1 MGFLDHICD
10 MLAAWDVFEYRYIAV
25 EFAGIYSGM
34 GAKVDLFYR
43 KPYPL
48 TYVNSNIRKKVMW
61 VQFERTQNFVSGL
74 LKPPF

>member
-1 MGFLDHICD
+1 MEILDQISD
-10 MLAAWDVFEYRYIAV
+10 MLASWDVFEHRYIAV

-48 TYVNSNIRKKVMW
+48 TYVNSNIRKVVMW
-61 VQFERTQNFVSGL
+61 VQLRELKNFMSDL